1 MKSAKRQKRKEPTKQ
16 IMSIVQVALNDF
28 TFYLI
33 HQPDSEQFGDVIM
46 ETTQAAVKDYIL
58 SEFLPGENPEA
69 LTEATP
75 LITGGILDSLSTLK
89 LVSFL
94 EDKFGIQI
102 EAHEADVEHL
112 NSIATIAALVQAK
125 QA

>member
-1 MKSAKRQKRKEPTKQ
+1 MMDATK
-16 IMSIVQVALNDF
+16 N
-28 TFYLI
+28 T
-33 HQPDSEQFGDVIM
+33 
-46 ETTQAAVKDYIL
+46 VKDYIL
-58 SEFLPGENPEA
+58 NEFLPGEDPAA

-94 EDKFGIQI
+94 EEKFGIQI

-112 NSIATIAALVQAK
+112 NTLTDIAALVHAK
-125 QA
+125 R